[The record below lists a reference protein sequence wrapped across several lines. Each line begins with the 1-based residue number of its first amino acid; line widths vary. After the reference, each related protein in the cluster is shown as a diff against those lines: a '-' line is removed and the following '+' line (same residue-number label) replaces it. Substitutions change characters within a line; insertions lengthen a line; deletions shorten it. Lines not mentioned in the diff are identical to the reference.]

1 MIKFVK
7 FVTHFKF
14 ITYQLCKGQGNDTS
28 LHVYFYLFHLFLNI
42 RVDIL
47 LFDWSNSCC
56 LGYTEFIN
64 GFFIIGSINFGVNT
78 IQTYIQDKIV
88 TCSEIENNV
97 GYF

>member
-7 FVTHFKF
+7 VTHFKF
-14 ITYQLCKGQGNDTS
+14 ITYQLCKGQGNNTS

-56 LGYTEFIN
+56 LGYSEFIN
-64 GFFIIGSINFGVNT
+64 GFSIIGSINFGVNT
-78 IQTYIQDKIV
+78 IQTYIKDTIV
-88 TCSEIENNV
+88 YTFS
-97 GYF
+97 